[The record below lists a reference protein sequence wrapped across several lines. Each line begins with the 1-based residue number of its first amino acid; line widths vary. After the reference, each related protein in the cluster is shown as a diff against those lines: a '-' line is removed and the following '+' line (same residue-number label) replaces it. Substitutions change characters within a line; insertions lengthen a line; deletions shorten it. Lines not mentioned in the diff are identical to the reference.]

1 MNDGM
6 PVVAD
11 SAFARHVLHG
21 KTISWLDGEQSAPR
35 IVSRQFAQAEITEL
49 VVPPIRVA
57 QGTSTKNDKRYHL
70 VCMLDGHGRYRCE
83 AGEFSQECGDIV
95 LINSAEACE
104 VTSPVGTHILRWS
117 LPRELLAPL
126 LPAGELSTMRIP
138 AAGGLNRVLGRH
150 ALELARQAGD
160 IPAEAQGGLLV
171 HLCGLIGLTIEM
183 GANRPAP
190 RCRNYRGQ
198 VRQRILAYVETHLR
212 DPDLTARRAA
222 EDLGISPRTLYAVL
236 EDRSVGFA
244 DLVAR
249 RRVERSLALLAIP
262 EPDAMPIAEVAYLSG
277 FEDLS
282 TYYRRFRRYMQM
294 TPGCWRE
301 RGKRNQ
307 QCASFAHASS
317 TMAHKPRP

>member
-1 MNDGM
+1 MDDGM
-6 PVVAD
+6 FVVAD
-11 SAFARHVLHG
+11 SAVAQQVLHG
-21 KTISWLDGEQSAPR
+21 KTFSWLEDEQSVPR

-49 VVPPIRVA
+49 VVPPIHVA
-57 QGTSTKNDKRYHL
+57 QNPSPDGDKRYHL
-70 VCMLDGHGRYRCE
+70 VCMLDGHGHYRCE
-83 AGEFSQECGDIV
+83 AGEFMQECGDIV

-117 LPRELLAPL
+117 LPQDLLAPM
-126 LPAGELSTMRIP
+126 LPAGELSTMCIP

-160 IPAEAQGGLLV
+160 IPVEAQGGLLV
-171 HLCGLIGLTIEM
+171 HLCGLIGLTLEM

-190 RCRNYRGQ
+190 RCRNYRAQ
-198 VRQRILAYVETHLR
+198 VRQRILGYVETHLR

-222 EDLGISPRTLYAVL
+222 EDLGISPRTLYAVM
-236 EDRSVGFA
+236 EECSTGFA

-249 RRVERSLALLAIP
+249 RRVERSLALLALP
-262 EPDAMPIAEVAYLSG
+262 EPDTVPIAEIAYLSG

-282 TYYRRFRRYMQM
+282 TYYRRFRRYKHM

-301 RGKRNQ
+301 QFKER
-307 QCASFAHASS
+307 
-317 TMAHKPRP
+317 